1 MNRSTN
7 ELQKI
12 LDKAWEDNKP
22 ARDYYQKLEELRI
35 ASISKDGFVTAVYN
49 GMLDLVDIQTS
60 TGFATDSIKDAVNS
74 GLLRAINAAYELRDQ
89 VQFEPDEFLQDI
101 TRHKEKY

>member
-1 MNRSTN
+1 MNNTDDK
-7 ELQKI
+7 LQQI

-22 ARDYYQKLEELRI
+22 ARDYYQKLEDLRI
-35 ASISKDGFVTAVYN
+35 ASISKDGFVTAIYN

-60 TGFATDSIKDAVNS
+60 PGFTNDSIKDAVNS

-101 TRHKEKY
+101 TCHKDR

>member
-1 MNRSTN
+1 MTSTN
-7 ELQKI
+7 DELQKT
-12 LDKAWEDNKP
+12 LDKAWVDNKP

-74 GLLRAINAAYELRDQ
+74 GLLRAINAAYELRGQ
-89 VQFEPDEFLQDI
+89 LQFEPDEFLQDM